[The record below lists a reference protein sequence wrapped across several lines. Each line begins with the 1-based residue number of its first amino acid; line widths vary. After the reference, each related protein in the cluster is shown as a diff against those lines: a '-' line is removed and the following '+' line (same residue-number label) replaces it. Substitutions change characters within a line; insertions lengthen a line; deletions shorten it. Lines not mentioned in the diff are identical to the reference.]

1 MSDGVLPSIF
11 DVHNVAYSLSF
22 PFFFFCKIL
31 YNRNQNAEVLKDLVQ
46 CIKNEKKNV
55 HGFLFDKN
63 SFKEKR
69 IGPILWDS
77 LEKKVLHLGDK
88 SVMQS
93 LFVFTTSRLKSNDNN
108 AIIQTDFQCF
118 DLASTTWGQFEHLFQ
133 PLHSHYLIL
142 KRFIIRCVSLWKV
155 EGERHFHLTAI
166 FVTCMSS
173 PLFKSLGW

>member
-1 MSDGVLPSIF
+1 M
-11 DVHNVAYSLSF
+11 
-22 PFFFFCKIL
+22 
-31 YNRNQNAEVLKDLVQ
+31 
-46 CIKNEKKNV
+46 

-173 PLFKSLGW
+173 PLFKSLGWWTWTVHDTVTVLFYPHWFWFLGIVVSKFNFFSCWKCASQHTPNIHRG